1 MGMKWF
7 SVGKQSQLCKENI
20 HHTVTPPSL
29 LTADTWHEGCCAFAK
44 FGPYHLNVAAETDN
58 RQHVSNLLFSNFG
71 KPVQTVAQVFSRQE
85 WDPMWSSVDA
95 AHLLQF
101 KMLCIQRCSS
111 AQLGCNKWLF
121 KWLLH
126 FYQLLTAAHQIFS
139 LLQTILYKHMRR
151 LCGKIPIDQQ
161 FLKYSDKPVLRQQ
174 QQLYHGQSPLS
185 FFLLHSS
192 AQWTSVGHLSMQRWS
207 KWPWTQV
214 LPCDC

>member
-95 AHLLQF
+95 AHLLQSSKCCAF
-101 KMLCIQRCSS
+101 KD
-111 AQLGCNKWLF
+111 A
-121 KWLLH
+121 
-126 FYQLLTAAHQIFS
+126 
-139 LLQTILYKHMRR
+139 
-151 LCGKIPIDQQ
+151 
-161 FLKYSDKPVLRQQ
+161 
-174 QQLYHGQSPLS
+174 
-185 FFLLHSS
+185 LLHSLVV
-192 AQWTSVGHLSMQRWS
+192 TSGYFKLLLPSYKLKVVAHYSPLTDTGCAFFFRPLQFLRYSDQPVWS
-207 KWPWTQV
+207 KYFKNATFTVTWIPF
-214 LPCDC
+214 LPVF